1 MNTAELKQQVTEAT
15 RNTDNALNALRKAR
29 EEIARLMN
37 QDRANQSTYSRVYS
51 ALSRAIKEASAAEDE
66 LSVIR

>member
-29 EEIARLMN
+29 EEIARLMS

-51 ALSRAIKEASAAEDE
+51 ALSRAIKEASAAEDA